1 MNNTPVKIVVI
12 HDNLDYFPDKLEMSP
27 PLMATL
33 ALKYS
38 VNNVVFFKHSNAG
51 LEYVLENSGKQKM
64 VVLLDKNFEDRR
76 DIDGIKVFEKIR
88 EKTSLVYVILTSV
101 SSLSGLEEE
110 DLTYLINHE
119 LFGFISFAS
128 DYSSIVALIEKAVE
142 HLELRIDCV
151 IEEWIMKHPPEK
163 RTQPLVKLKDGR
175 SYSMNEVL
183 ESIRKQT
190 QVGIDFEKSLLKLSI
205 ELFSR
210 QKLKLN
216 D

>member
-1 MNNTPVKIVVI
+1 MNSTPVKIVVI
-12 HDNLDYFPDKLEMSP
+12 HDNLDFFPDKLEKSP

-33 ALKYS
+33 AIKYGTE
-38 VNNVVFFKHSNAG
+38 NIAFFKHSNEG
-51 LEYVLENSGKQKM
+51 LKYVLDSLGHQKM

-76 DIDGIKVFEKIR
+76 DIDGIKVFEGIR
-88 EKTSLVYVILTSV
+88 ERTSLVYIILTSV
-101 SSLSGLEEE
+101 SNLSDIGE
-110 DLTYLINHE
+110 DNLTFLINHE
-119 LFGFISFAS
+119 LFSFINFAS
-128 DYSSIVALIEKAVE
+128 DYSAIVALIGKAVE

-151 IEEWIMKHPPEK
+151 IEEWIMRHPSEK
-163 RTQPLVKLKDGR
+163 RNQPLVKLKDGR
-175 SYSMNEVL
+175 TYSMNEVL